1 MKAPKDRME
10 MLLEA
15 IYSKVERMETIMDR
29 KPTVDNP
36 QQPATAIPGDTE
48 LQEIK
53 QQLTSIRDDLNNTQ
67 AQSAAVQNHHYLW
80 FFPDLK
86 EWLNTLRRSKLMVL
100 LSFLSLAL
108 LTVILLKYP
117 DYKNYQENYYKYQY
131 LFYASDDMESLR
143 KYDQEWGVDSVKV
156 MRIEWV
162 DEKELE

>member
-29 KPTVDNP
+29 KPTSDQS
-36 QQPATAIPGDTE
+36 QQSATGYPGDTE

-53 QQLTSIRDDLNNTQ
+53 QQLASIQRDLNNS
-67 AQSAAVQNHHYLW
+67 QSPEVAVQKHHYLW

-86 EWLNTLRRSKLMVL
+86 EWLNTLKRGKFVVL
-100 LSFLSLAL
+100 LSLLSMTL

-117 DYKNYQENYYKYQY
+117 DYKNYQESYYKYQY
-131 LFYASDDMESLR
+131 LFYASEDAESLNR
-143 KYDQEWGVDSVKV
+143 YDQEWGVDSVRE
-156 MRIEWV
+156 MRMEWV
-162 DEKELE
+162 D